1 MRVKIKTVWNFI
13 TSHAHHHFIN
23 IKRLYRKLYAE
34 QHQLTSTTSRDRYP
48 YLFNEAKRYAE
59 VFLKEKELSILS
71 FGCSTGEECISL
83 KSYFP
88 ESRIVGVDINKSN
101 IRKAD
106 KNNFSPGITY
116 MLSTPE
122 NIADKGKYD
131 LIFCLSVLCRWEETK
146 AVENCEKIYS
156 F

>member
-1 MRVKIKTVWNFI
+1 
-13 TSHAHHHFIN
+13 
-23 IKRLYRKLYAE
+23 
-34 QHQLTSTTSRDRYP
+34 LTSTSSRDRYP

-116 MLSTPE
+116 ILSTPE

-146 AVENCEKIYS
+146 SVENCEKIYS